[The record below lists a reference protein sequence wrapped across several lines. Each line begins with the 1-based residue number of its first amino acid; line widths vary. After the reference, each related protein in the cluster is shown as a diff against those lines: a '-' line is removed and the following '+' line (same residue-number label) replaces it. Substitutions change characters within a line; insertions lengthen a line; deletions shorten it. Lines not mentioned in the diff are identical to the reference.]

1 MRREPQREDDPL
13 TGGLPAHLPVVEA
26 VQPLLSVAV
35 LETEREPL
43 RSVVPR
49 EMERRERI
57 LRTPRRIPPPLVAGQ
72 RMKRRSARVARYL
85 AEMGKRGYIAVDEL
99 CAVTGKSRKKIESD
113 LDYMVEK
120 GLLGAGAYLDSGR
133 GIFFRSADAFADY
146 ANATAKKE
154 AVTPKAATEG
164 YAGAL
169 RSANDRI
176 ADPVLSE
183 KIDHLETVAG
193 KIFREVE
200 EHPEKQQQAA
210 TFLNYYL
217 PTTLKLLDSYAKFEE
232 AGIEGENL
240 SRAQERIEETM
251 DALIKGFDKQL
262 DDLYRNEAMDIDSD
276 IRVMENMLRRDTASV
291 EDDFGLGGV
300 DHVLAQNK
308 NVNIFV
314 FDTEVYSNTGGQ
326 ASKASNIG
334 QVAQFAAAGKETKS
348 KSLAEIAMSY
358 GYVYVAQVAMG
369 ANAAQTLKAIQEA
382 EAYHGPSLIIGYAPC
397 EMHSIKGG
405 MQNCQKEMK
414 KAVECGYWNL
424 FRFNPAAEKKFALD
438 SKAPAGGYQEFLMNE
453 ARYSRL
459 TREFPERATVL
470 FAKNEEN
477 AKERYEHLLKLVDM
491 YDK

>member
-1 MRREPQREDDPL
+1 MSKDFEYDPETGSFRFDESGGKTKKKNDVDVGGWIIIAALFAFGLWPIGLIALISKLSDKPKKVSSPRGGMRTSTSPNANVSSRSK
-13 TGGLPAHLPVVEA
+13 VEKSMVKTA
-26 VQPLLSVAV
+26 KQMNRAPKASDK
-35 LETEREPL
+35 T
-43 RSVVPR
+43 S
-49 EMERRERI
+49 RI
-57 LRTPRRIPPPLVAGQ
+57 LSIVGAAITAIFGISLVTMLGEVIAYGWYSYMMEELFPMCGFFAGGVAMLVAGQ

-85 AEMGKRGYIAVDEL
+85 AVMGKRGYIAVDEL

-154 AVTPKAATEG
+154 NVTPKEANEG

-169 RSANDRI
+169 RAIRSANDRI

-291 EDDFGLGGV
+291 EDDFGLGG
-300 DHVLAQNK
+300 
-308 NVNIFV
+308 
-314 FDTEVYSNTGGQ
+314 
-326 ASKASNIG
+326 
-334 QVAQFAAAGKETKS
+334 AA
-348 KSLAEIAMSY
+348 
-358 GYVYVAQVAMG
+358 VQR
-369 ANAAQTLKAIQEA
+369 
-382 EAYHGPSLIIGYAPC
+382 AP
-397 EMHSIKGG
+397 
-405 MQNCQKEMK
+405 
-414 KAVECGYWNL
+414 
-424 FRFNPAAEKKFALD
+424 D
-438 SKAPAGGYQEFLMNE
+438 
-453 ARYSRL
+453 
-459 TREFPERATVL
+459 
-470 FAKNEEN
+470 EE
-477 AKERYEHLLKLVDM
+477 
-491 YDK
+491 

>member
-1 MRREPQREDDPL
+1 MSKDFEYDPETGSFRFDESGGKTKKKNDVDVGGWILIAALFAFGLWPIGLIALISKLSDKPKKVNSSRGGMRTSTSQNANVSSRSK
-13 TGGLPAHLPVVEA
+13 VEK
-26 VQPLLSVAV
+26 
-35 LETEREPL
+35 
-43 RSVVPR
+43 SVVKTAKKMNRAPKTSDKTS
-49 EMERRERI
+49 RI
-57 LRTPRRIPPPLVAGQ
+57 LSIVGAAITAIFGISLVTMLGEVIAYGWYSYMMEELFPMCGFFAGGVAMLVAGQ

-85 AEMGKRGYIAVDEL
+85 AVMGERGYISVEEL
-99 CAVTGKSRKKIESD
+99 CTVTGKSRKKIESD

-154 AVTPKAATEG
+154 NVTPKEANEG

-169 RSANDRI
+169 RAIRSANDRI

-291 EDDFGLGGV
+291 EDDFGLGG
-300 DHVLAQNK
+300 
-308 NVNIFV
+308 
-314 FDTEVYSNTGGQ
+314 
-326 ASKASNIG
+326 
-334 QVAQFAAAGKETKS
+334 AA
-348 KSLAEIAMSY
+348 
-358 GYVYVAQVAMG
+358 VQR
-369 ANAAQTLKAIQEA
+369 
-382 EAYHGPSLIIGYAPC
+382 AP
-397 EMHSIKGG
+397 
-405 MQNCQKEMK
+405 
-414 KAVECGYWNL
+414 
-424 FRFNPAAEKKFALD
+424 D
-438 SKAPAGGYQEFLMNE
+438 
-453 ARYSRL
+453 
-459 TREFPERATVL
+459 
-470 FAKNEEN
+470 EE
-477 AKERYEHLLKLVDM
+477 
-491 YDK
+491 

>member
-1 MRREPQREDDPL
+1 MSKDFEYDPE
-13 TGGLPAHLPVVEA
+13 TGSFRFDESGRKTKKKNDVDVGGWILIAALFAFGLWPIGLIALISKLSDKPKKVSSPRSSTRTSTSASTSSRSKVEK
-26 VQPLLSVAV
+26 
-35 LETEREPL
+35 
-43 RSVVPR
+43 SVVKTAKQMNRAPEVSNR
-49 EMERRERI
+49 SASILMIVGAAITAIFGIGLISEVGEIIAYGWYSYMMEDI
-57 LRTPRRIPPPLVAGQ
+57 LPEIGFFAGGITMFAAGQ

-85 AEMGKRGYIAVDEL
+85 AVMGERSYISVEEL
-99 CAVTGKSRKKIESD
+99 CAVTGKRRKKVEND

-120 GLLGAGAYLDSGR
+120 GLLGTGAYLDSGR

-146 ANATAKKE
+146 ANAAAKKE
-154 AVTPKAATEG
+154 NVTPKEANEG

-169 RSANDRI
+169 RAIRSANDRI

-291 EDDFGLGGV
+291 EDDFGLGG
-300 DHVLAQNK
+300 
-308 NVNIFV
+308 
-314 FDTEVYSNTGGQ
+314 
-326 ASKASNIG
+326 
-334 QVAQFAAAGKETKS
+334 AA
-348 KSLAEIAMSY
+348 
-358 GYVYVAQVAMG
+358 VQR
-369 ANAAQTLKAIQEA
+369 
-382 EAYHGPSLIIGYAPC
+382 AP
-397 EMHSIKGG
+397 
-405 MQNCQKEMK
+405 
-414 KAVECGYWNL
+414 
-424 FRFNPAAEKKFALD
+424 D
-438 SKAPAGGYQEFLMNE
+438 
-453 ARYSRL
+453 
-459 TREFPERATVL
+459 
-470 FAKNEEN
+470 EE
-477 AKERYEHLLKLVDM
+477 
-491 YDK
+491 

>member
-1 MRREPQREDDPL
+1 MSKDFEYDPETGSFRFDESDGKTKKKNDVDVGGWILIAALFAFGLWPIGLIALISKLSDKPKKVNSSRGGMRTSTSPNANVSSRSTNKVEK
-13 TGGLPAHLPVVEA
+13 TVVKTA
-26 VQPLLSVAV
+26 KKMNRAPKASDK
-35 LETEREPL
+35 T
-43 RSVVPR
+43 S
-49 EMERRERI
+49 RI
-57 LRTPRRIPPPLVAGQ
+57 LSIVGAAITAIFGISLVTMLGEVIAYGWYSYMMEELLPMCGFFAGGVAMLVAGQ

-85 AEMGKRGYIAVDEL
+85 AVMGKRGYIAVDEL

-154 AVTPKAATEG
+154 NVTPKEANEG

-169 RSANDRI
+169 RAIRSANDRI

-240 SRAQERIEETM
+240 SRAQERIEETR

-291 EDDFGLGGV
+291 EDDFGLGG
-300 DHVLAQNK
+300 
-308 NVNIFV
+308 
-314 FDTEVYSNTGGQ
+314 
-326 ASKASNIG
+326 
-334 QVAQFAAAGKETKS
+334 AA
-348 KSLAEIAMSY
+348 
-358 GYVYVAQVAMG
+358 VQR
-369 ANAAQTLKAIQEA
+369 
-382 EAYHGPSLIIGYAPC
+382 AP
-397 EMHSIKGG
+397 
-405 MQNCQKEMK
+405 
-414 KAVECGYWNL
+414 
-424 FRFNPAAEKKFALD
+424 D
-438 SKAPAGGYQEFLMNE
+438 
-453 ARYSRL
+453 
-459 TREFPERATVL
+459 
-470 FAKNEEN
+470 EE
-477 AKERYEHLLKLVDM
+477 
-491 YDK
+491 

>member
-1 MRREPQREDDPL
+1 MSKDFEYDPETGSFRFDESGGKTKKKNDVDVGGWILIAALFAFGLWPIGLIALISKLSDKPKKVNSSRGGMRTSTSPNANVSSRSK
-13 TGGLPAHLPVVEA
+13 VEK
-26 VQPLLSVAV
+26 
-35 LETEREPL
+35 
-43 RSVVPR
+43 SVVKTAKQMNRAPKASDKTS
-49 EMERRERI
+49 RI
-57 LRTPRRIPPPLVAGQ
+57 LSIVGAAITAIFGISLVTMLGEVIAYGWYSYMMEELFPMCGFFAGGVAMLVAGQ

-85 AEMGKRGYIAVDEL
+85 AVMGKRGYIAVDEL
-99 CAVTGKSRKKIESD
+99 CAVTGKSRKKIVSD
-113 LDYMVEK
+113 LEYMVEK

-154 AVTPKAATEG
+154 NVTPKEANEG

-169 RSANDRI
+169 RAIRSANDRI

-291 EDDFGLGGV
+291 EDDFGLGG
-300 DHVLAQNK
+300 
-308 NVNIFV
+308 
-314 FDTEVYSNTGGQ
+314 
-326 ASKASNIG
+326 
-334 QVAQFAAAGKETKS
+334 AA
-348 KSLAEIAMSY
+348 
-358 GYVYVAQVAMG
+358 VQR
-369 ANAAQTLKAIQEA
+369 
-382 EAYHGPSLIIGYAPC
+382 AP
-397 EMHSIKGG
+397 
-405 MQNCQKEMK
+405 
-414 KAVECGYWNL
+414 
-424 FRFNPAAEKKFALD
+424 D
-438 SKAPAGGYQEFLMNE
+438 
-453 ARYSRL
+453 
-459 TREFPERATVL
+459 
-470 FAKNEEN
+470 EE
-477 AKERYEHLLKLVDM
+477 
-491 YDK
+491 

>member
-1 MRREPQREDDPL
+1 MSKDFEYDPETGSFRFDESGGKTKKKNDVDVGGWIIIAALFAFGLWPIGLIALISKLSDKPKKVNSSRGGMRTSTSPNANVSSRSK
-13 TGGLPAHLPVVEA
+13 VEK
-26 VQPLLSVAV
+26 
-35 LETEREPL
+35 
-43 RSVVPR
+43 SVVKTAKQMNRAPKASDKTS
-49 EMERRERI
+49 RI
-57 LRTPRRIPPPLVAGQ
+57 LSIVGAAITAIFGISLVTMLGEVIAYGWYSYMMEELFPMCGFFAGGVAMLVAGQ

-85 AEMGKRGYIAVDEL
+85 AVMGKRGYIAVDEL

-154 AVTPKAATEG
+154 NVTPKEANEG

-169 RSANDRI
+169 RAIRSANDRI
-176 ADPVLSE
+176 AAPVLSE

-291 EDDFGLGGV
+291 EDDFGLGG
-300 DHVLAQNK
+300 
-308 NVNIFV
+308 
-314 FDTEVYSNTGGQ
+314 
-326 ASKASNIG
+326 
-334 QVAQFAAAGKETKS
+334 AA
-348 KSLAEIAMSY
+348 
-358 GYVYVAQVAMG
+358 VQR
-369 ANAAQTLKAIQEA
+369 
-382 EAYHGPSLIIGYAPC
+382 AP
-397 EMHSIKGG
+397 
-405 MQNCQKEMK
+405 
-414 KAVECGYWNL
+414 
-424 FRFNPAAEKKFALD
+424 D
-438 SKAPAGGYQEFLMNE
+438 
-453 ARYSRL
+453 
-459 TREFPERATVL
+459 
-470 FAKNEEN
+470 EE
-477 AKERYEHLLKLVDM
+477 
-491 YDK
+491 

>member
-1 MRREPQREDDPL
+1 MSKDFEYDPETGSFRFDESGGKTKKKNDVDVGGWILIAALFAFGLWPIGLIALISKLSDKPKKVNSSRGGMRTSTSQNANVSSRSK
-13 TGGLPAHLPVVEA
+13 VEK
-26 VQPLLSVAV
+26 
-35 LETEREPL
+35 
-43 RSVVPR
+43 SVVKTAKKMNRAPKTSDKTS
-49 EMERRERI
+49 RI
-57 LRTPRRIPPPLVAGQ
+57 LSIVGAAITAIFGISLVTMLGEVIAYGWYSYMMEELFPMCGFFAGGVAMLVAGQ

-85 AEMGKRGYIAVDEL
+85 AVMGERGYISVEEL
-99 CAVTGKSRKKIESD
+99 CTVTGKSRKKIESD

-154 AVTPKAATEG
+154 NVTPKEANEG

-169 RSANDRI
+169 RAIRSANDRI

-262 DDLYRNEAMDIDSD
+262 DDLYRNEVMDIDSD

-291 EDDFGLGGV
+291 EDDFGLGG
-300 DHVLAQNK
+300 
-308 NVNIFV
+308 
-314 FDTEVYSNTGGQ
+314 
-326 ASKASNIG
+326 
-334 QVAQFAAAGKETKS
+334 AA
-348 KSLAEIAMSY
+348 
-358 GYVYVAQVAMG
+358 VQR
-369 ANAAQTLKAIQEA
+369 
-382 EAYHGPSLIIGYAPC
+382 AP
-397 EMHSIKGG
+397 
-405 MQNCQKEMK
+405 
-414 KAVECGYWNL
+414 
-424 FRFNPAAEKKFALD
+424 D
-438 SKAPAGGYQEFLMNE
+438 
-453 ARYSRL
+453 
-459 TREFPERATVL
+459 
-470 FAKNEEN
+470 EE
-477 AKERYEHLLKLVDM
+477 
-491 YDK
+491 

>member
-1 MRREPQREDDPL
+1 MSKDFEYDPESGSFRFDEGSGKTKKRNDVDVGGWILIAALFAFGLWPIGLIALISKLSDKPKKVSSPRGGMRTSTSPNANVSSRSK
-13 TGGLPAHLPVVEA
+13 VEK
-26 VQPLLSVAV
+26 
-35 LETEREPL
+35 
-43 RSVVPR
+43 SVVKTAKKMNRAPKASDKTS
-49 EMERRERI
+49 RI
-57 LRTPRRIPPPLVAGQ
+57 LSIVGAAITAIFGISLVTMLGEVIAYGWYSYMMEELFPMCGFFAGGVAMLVAGQ

-85 AEMGKRGYIAVDEL
+85 AVMGKRSHIAVDEL
-99 CAVTGKSRKKIESD
+99 CAVTGKSRKKVEGD
-113 LDYMVEK
+113 LEFMVEK

-146 ANATAKKE
+146 ANAAAKKE
-154 AVTPKAATEG
+154 NVTPKEANEG

-169 RSANDRI
+169 RAIRSANDRI

-291 EDDFGLGGV
+291 EDDFGLGG
-300 DHVLAQNK
+300 
-308 NVNIFV
+308 
-314 FDTEVYSNTGGQ
+314 
-326 ASKASNIG
+326 
-334 QVAQFAAAGKETKS
+334 AA
-348 KSLAEIAMSY
+348 
-358 GYVYVAQVAMG
+358 VQR
-369 ANAAQTLKAIQEA
+369 
-382 EAYHGPSLIIGYAPC
+382 AP
-397 EMHSIKGG
+397 
-405 MQNCQKEMK
+405 
-414 KAVECGYWNL
+414 
-424 FRFNPAAEKKFALD
+424 D
-438 SKAPAGGYQEFLMNE
+438 
-453 ARYSRL
+453 
-459 TREFPERATVL
+459 
-470 FAKNEEN
+470 EE
-477 AKERYEHLLKLVDM
+477 
-491 YDK
+491 

>member
-1 MRREPQREDDPL
+1 MSKDFEYDPESGSFRFDEGSEKTKKKNDVDVGGWILIAALFAFGLWPIGLIALISKLSDKPKKVSSPRGGMRTSTSPNANVSSRSK
-13 TGGLPAHLPVVEA
+13 VEK
-26 VQPLLSVAV
+26 
-35 LETEREPL
+35 
-43 RSVVPR
+43 SVVKTAKKMNRAPKASDKTS
-49 EMERRERI
+49 RI
-57 LRTPRRIPPPLVAGQ
+57 LSIVGAAITAIFGISLVTMLGEVIAYGWYSYMMEELFPMCGFFAGGVAMLVAGQ

-85 AEMGKRGYIAVDEL
+85 AVMGKRSHIAVDEL
-99 CAVTGKSRKKIESD
+99 CAVTGKSRKKVEGD
-113 LDYMVEK
+113 LEFMVEK

-146 ANATAKKE
+146 ANAAAKKE
-154 AVTPKAATEG
+154 NVTPKEANEG

-169 RSANDRI
+169 RAIRSANDRI

-291 EDDFGLGGV
+291 EDDFGLGG
-300 DHVLAQNK
+300 
-308 NVNIFV
+308 
-314 FDTEVYSNTGGQ
+314 
-326 ASKASNIG
+326 
-334 QVAQFAAAGKETKS
+334 AA
-348 KSLAEIAMSY
+348 
-358 GYVYVAQVAMG
+358 VQR
-369 ANAAQTLKAIQEA
+369 
-382 EAYHGPSLIIGYAPC
+382 AP
-397 EMHSIKGG
+397 
-405 MQNCQKEMK
+405 
-414 KAVECGYWNL
+414 
-424 FRFNPAAEKKFALD
+424 D
-438 SKAPAGGYQEFLMNE
+438 
-453 ARYSRL
+453 
-459 TREFPERATVL
+459 
-470 FAKNEEN
+470 EE
-477 AKERYEHLLKLVDM
+477 
-491 YDK
+491 

>member
-1 MRREPQREDDPL
+1 MSKDFEYDPETGSFRFDESGGKTKKKNDVDVGGWILIAALFAFGLWPIGLIALISKLSDKPKKVNSSRGGMRTSTSPNANVSSRSK
-13 TGGLPAHLPVVEA
+13 VEK
-26 VQPLLSVAV
+26 
-35 LETEREPL
+35 
-43 RSVVPR
+43 SVVKTAKQMNRAPKASDKTS
-49 EMERRERI
+49 RI
-57 LRTPRRIPPPLVAGQ
+57 LSIVGAAITAIFGISLVTMLGEVIAYGWYSYMMEELFPMCGFFAGGVAMLVAGQ

-85 AEMGKRGYIAVDEL
+85 AVMGKRGYIAVDEL

-120 GLLGAGAYLDSGR
+120 GLLGTGAYLDSGR

-154 AVTPKAATEG
+154 NVTPKEANEG

-169 RSANDRI
+169 RAIRSANDRI
-176 ADPVLSE
+176 ADAVLSE

-200 EHPEKQQQAA
+200 QHPEKQQQAA

-291 EDDFGLGGV
+291 EDDFGLGG
-300 DHVLAQNK
+300 
-308 NVNIFV
+308 
-314 FDTEVYSNTGGQ
+314 
-326 ASKASNIG
+326 
-334 QVAQFAAAGKETKS
+334 AA
-348 KSLAEIAMSY
+348 
-358 GYVYVAQVAMG
+358 VQR
-369 ANAAQTLKAIQEA
+369 
-382 EAYHGPSLIIGYAPC
+382 AP
-397 EMHSIKGG
+397 
-405 MQNCQKEMK
+405 
-414 KAVECGYWNL
+414 
-424 FRFNPAAEKKFALD
+424 D
-438 SKAPAGGYQEFLMNE
+438 
-453 ARYSRL
+453 
-459 TREFPERATVL
+459 
-470 FAKNEEN
+470 EE
-477 AKERYEHLLKLVDM
+477 
-491 YDK
+491 

>member
-1 MRREPQREDDPL
+1 MSKDFEYDPETGSFRFDEGDGKTKKKNDVDVGGWILIAALFAFGLWPIGLIALISKLSDKPKKVSSSRGGMRTSTSPNANVTARSTNKVEK
-13 TGGLPAHLPVVEA
+13 TVVQTA
-26 VQPLLSVAV
+26 KKMNRAPKASDKTA
-35 LETEREPL
+35 
-43 RSVVPR
+43 
-49 EMERRERI
+49 RI
-57 LRTPRRIPPPLVAGQ
+57 LVIVGAAITAIFGISLVTMLGEVIAYGWYSYMMEELFPMCGFFAGGVAMLVAGQ

-85 AEMGKRGYIAVDEL
+85 AVMGERGYISVEEL
-99 CAVTGKSRKKIESD
+99 CTVTGKSRKKIESD

-120 GLLGAGAYLDSGR
+120 GLLGTGAYLDSGR

-154 AVTPKAATEG
+154 NVTPKEANEG

-169 RSANDRI
+169 RAIRSANDRI

-291 EDDFGLGGV
+291 EDDFGLGG
-300 DHVLAQNK
+300 
-308 NVNIFV
+308 
-314 FDTEVYSNTGGQ
+314 
-326 ASKASNIG
+326 
-334 QVAQFAAAGKETKS
+334 AA
-348 KSLAEIAMSY
+348 
-358 GYVYVAQVAMG
+358 VQR
-369 ANAAQTLKAIQEA
+369 
-382 EAYHGPSLIIGYAPC
+382 AP
-397 EMHSIKGG
+397 
-405 MQNCQKEMK
+405 
-414 KAVECGYWNL
+414 
-424 FRFNPAAEKKFALD
+424 D
-438 SKAPAGGYQEFLMNE
+438 
-453 ARYSRL
+453 
-459 TREFPERATVL
+459 
-470 FAKNEEN
+470 EE
-477 AKERYEHLLKLVDM
+477 
-491 YDK
+491 

>member
-1 MRREPQREDDPL
+1 MSKDFEYDPETGSFRFDESGGKTKKKNDVDVGGWIIIAALFAFGLWPIGLIALISKLSDKPKKVNSSRGGMRTSTSPNANVSSRSK
-13 TGGLPAHLPVVEA
+13 VEK
-26 VQPLLSVAV
+26 
-35 LETEREPL
+35 
-43 RSVVPR
+43 SVVKTAKQMNRAPKASDKTS
-49 EMERRERI
+49 RI
-57 LRTPRRIPPPLVAGQ
+57 LSIVGAAITAIFGISLVTMLGEVIAYGWYSYMMEELFPMCGFFAGGVAMLVAGQ

-85 AEMGKRGYIAVDEL
+85 AVMGKRGYIAVDEL

-154 AVTPKAATEG
+154 NVTPKEANEG

-169 RSANDRI
+169 RAIRSANDRI

-200 EHPEKQQQAA
+200 EQPEKQQQAA

-291 EDDFGLGGV
+291 EDDFGLGG
-300 DHVLAQNK
+300 
-308 NVNIFV
+308 
-314 FDTEVYSNTGGQ
+314 
-326 ASKASNIG
+326 
-334 QVAQFAAAGKETKS
+334 AA
-348 KSLAEIAMSY
+348 
-358 GYVYVAQVAMG
+358 VQR
-369 ANAAQTLKAIQEA
+369 
-382 EAYHGPSLIIGYAPC
+382 AP
-397 EMHSIKGG
+397 
-405 MQNCQKEMK
+405 
-414 KAVECGYWNL
+414 
-424 FRFNPAAEKKFALD
+424 D
-438 SKAPAGGYQEFLMNE
+438 
-453 ARYSRL
+453 
-459 TREFPERATVL
+459 
-470 FAKNEEN
+470 EE
-477 AKERYEHLLKLVDM
+477 
-491 YDK
+491 

>member
-1 MRREPQREDDPL
+1 MSKDFEYDPE
-13 TGGLPAHLPVVEA
+13 TGSFRFDEGGASKKKDNVDIGGWILIAALFMIWWPLGLIA
-26 VQPLLSVAV
+26 LLSKLSDKPKKTSAPKGGMRTSTSPNANV
-35 LETEREPL
+35 TS
-43 RSVVPR
+43 RSKAEKTVVKTAKQMNRAPKTSNKTA
-49 EMERRERI
+49 
-57 LRTPRRIPPPLVAGQ
+57 RTLMIIGGIIALAAGSGLVSNIGEIIGYGWYSYMAEYMLSKCGFLAGGIAMFAAGQ
-72 RMKRRSARVARYL
+72 RMKRRSARIARYL
-85 AEMGKRGYIAVDEL
+85 AVMGERGYISVEEL
-99 CAVTGKSRKKIESD
+99 CTVTGKSRKKIESD

-120 GLLGAGAYLDSGR
+120 GLLGTGAYLDSGR

-154 AVTPKAATEG
+154 NVTPKEANEG

-169 RSANDRI
+169 RAIRSANDRI

-291 EDDFGLGGV
+291 EDDFGLGG
-300 DHVLAQNK
+300 
-308 NVNIFV
+308 
-314 FDTEVYSNTGGQ
+314 
-326 ASKASNIG
+326 
-334 QVAQFAAAGKETKS
+334 AA
-348 KSLAEIAMSY
+348 
-358 GYVYVAQVAMG
+358 VQR
-369 ANAAQTLKAIQEA
+369 
-382 EAYHGPSLIIGYAPC
+382 AP
-397 EMHSIKGG
+397 
-405 MQNCQKEMK
+405 
-414 KAVECGYWNL
+414 
-424 FRFNPAAEKKFALD
+424 D
-438 SKAPAGGYQEFLMNE
+438 
-453 ARYSRL
+453 
-459 TREFPERATVL
+459 
-470 FAKNEEN
+470 EE
-477 AKERYEHLLKLVDM
+477 
-491 YDK
+491 

>member
-1 MRREPQREDDPL
+1 MSKDFEYDPE
-13 TGGLPAHLPVVEA
+13 TGSFRFDESGGKTKKKNDVDVGGWIIIAALFAFGLWPIGLIALISKLSDKPKKASSPRSGTRTSTSPNANVTARSTNKVEKTVVKTA
-26 VQPLLSVAV
+26 KKMNRAPKASDK
-35 LETEREPL
+35 T
-43 RSVVPR
+43 S
-49 EMERRERI
+49 RI
-57 LRTPRRIPPPLVAGQ
+57 LSIVGAAITVIFGISLVTMLGEVIAYGWYSYMMEELFPMCGFFAGGVAMLVAGQ
-72 RMKRRSARVARYL
+72 RMKRRSARIARYL
-85 AEMGKRGYIAVDEL
+85 AVMGERGYISVEEL
-99 CAVTGKSRKKIESD
+99 CTVTGKSRKKIESD

-154 AVTPKAATEG
+154 NVTPKEANEG

-169 RSANDRI
+169 RAIRSANDRI

-240 SRAQERIEETM
+240 SRAQEHIEETM

-291 EDDFGLGGV
+291 EDDFGLGG
-300 DHVLAQNK
+300 
-308 NVNIFV
+308 
-314 FDTEVYSNTGGQ
+314 
-326 ASKASNIG
+326 
-334 QVAQFAAAGKETKS
+334 AA
-348 KSLAEIAMSY
+348 
-358 GYVYVAQVAMG
+358 VQR
-369 ANAAQTLKAIQEA
+369 
-382 EAYHGPSLIIGYAPC
+382 AP
-397 EMHSIKGG
+397 
-405 MQNCQKEMK
+405 
-414 KAVECGYWNL
+414 
-424 FRFNPAAEKKFALD
+424 D
-438 SKAPAGGYQEFLMNE
+438 
-453 ARYSRL
+453 
-459 TREFPERATVL
+459 
-470 FAKNEEN
+470 EE
-477 AKERYEHLLKLVDM
+477 
-491 YDK
+491 

>member
-1 MRREPQREDDPL
+1 MSKDFEYDPE
-13 TGGLPAHLPVVEA
+13 TGSFRFDESGGKTKKKNDVDVGGWILIAALFAFGLWPIGLIALISKLSDKPKKVNSSRGGTRTSTSPNANVTARSTNKVEKTVVKTA
-26 VQPLLSVAV
+26 KKMNRAPKASDK
-35 LETEREPL
+35 T
-43 RSVVPR
+43 S
-49 EMERRERI
+49 RI
-57 LRTPRRIPPPLVAGQ
+57 LSIVGAAITAIFGISLVTMLGEVIAYGWYSYMMEELFPMCGFFAGGVAMLVAGQ

-85 AEMGKRGYIAVDEL
+85 AVMGKRGYIAVDEL

-154 AVTPKAATEG
+154 NVTPKEANEG

-169 RSANDRI
+169 RAIRSANDRI

-291 EDDFGLGGV
+291 EDDFGLGG
-300 DHVLAQNK
+300 
-308 NVNIFV
+308 
-314 FDTEVYSNTGGQ
+314 
-326 ASKASNIG
+326 
-334 QVAQFAAAGKETKS
+334 AA
-348 KSLAEIAMSY
+348 
-358 GYVYVAQVAMG
+358 VQR
-369 ANAAQTLKAIQEA
+369 
-382 EAYHGPSLIIGYAPC
+382 AP
-397 EMHSIKGG
+397 
-405 MQNCQKEMK
+405 
-414 KAVECGYWNL
+414 
-424 FRFNPAAEKKFALD
+424 D
-438 SKAPAGGYQEFLMNE
+438 
-453 ARYSRL
+453 
-459 TREFPERATVL
+459 
-470 FAKNEEN
+470 EE
-477 AKERYEHLLKLVDM
+477 
-491 YDK
+491 

>member
-1 MRREPQREDDPL
+1 MSKDFEYDPETGSFRFDESGGKTKKKNDVDVGGWILIAALFAFGLWPIGLIALISKLSDKPKKVNSSRGGMRTSTSPNANVSSRSKVEK
-13 TGGLPAHLPVVEA
+13 PVVKTA
-26 VQPLLSVAV
+26 KKMNRAPKTSDK
-35 LETEREPL
+35 T
-43 RSVVPR
+43 S
-49 EMERRERI
+49 RI
-57 LRTPRRIPPPLVAGQ
+57 LSIVGAAITCIFGISLVTMLGEVIAYGWYSYMMEDLFPMCGFFAGGVAMLVAGQ
-72 RMKRRSARVARYL
+72 RMKHRSARVARYL
-85 AEMGKRGYIAVDEL
+85 AVMGKRSHIAVDEL
-99 CAVTGKSRKKIESD
+99 CAVTGRSRKKVEGD
-113 LDYMVEK
+113 LEFMVEK

-154 AVTPKAATEG
+154 NVTPKEANEG

-169 RSANDRI
+169 RAIRSANDRI

-291 EDDFGLGGV
+291 EDDFGLGG
-300 DHVLAQNK
+300 
-308 NVNIFV
+308 
-314 FDTEVYSNTGGQ
+314 
-326 ASKASNIG
+326 
-334 QVAQFAAAGKETKS
+334 AA
-348 KSLAEIAMSY
+348 
-358 GYVYVAQVAMG
+358 VQR
-369 ANAAQTLKAIQEA
+369 
-382 EAYHGPSLIIGYAPC
+382 AP
-397 EMHSIKGG
+397 
-405 MQNCQKEMK
+405 
-414 KAVECGYWNL
+414 
-424 FRFNPAAEKKFALD
+424 D
-438 SKAPAGGYQEFLMNE
+438 
-453 ARYSRL
+453 
-459 TREFPERATVL
+459 
-470 FAKNEEN
+470 EE
-477 AKERYEHLLKLVDM
+477 
-491 YDK
+491 

>member
-1 MRREPQREDDPL
+1 MSKDFEYDPETGSFRFDESDGKTKKKNDVDVGGWILIAALFAFGLWPIGLIALISKLSDKPKKVNSSRGGMRTSTSPNANVSSRSTNKVEK
-13 TGGLPAHLPVVEA
+13 TVVKTA
-26 VQPLLSVAV
+26 KKMNRAPKASDK
-35 LETEREPL
+35 T
-43 RSVVPR
+43 S
-49 EMERRERI
+49 RI
-57 LRTPRRIPPPLVAGQ
+57 LSIVGAAITAIFGISLVTMLGEVIAYGWYSYMMEELLPMCGFFAGGVAMLVAGQ

-85 AEMGKRGYIAVDEL
+85 AVMGKRGYIAVDEL

-154 AVTPKAATEG
+154 NVTPKEANEG

-169 RSANDRI
+169 RAIRSANDRI

-193 KIFREVE
+193 KILREVE

-291 EDDFGLGGV
+291 EDDFGLGG
-300 DHVLAQNK
+300 
-308 NVNIFV
+308 
-314 FDTEVYSNTGGQ
+314 
-326 ASKASNIG
+326 
-334 QVAQFAAAGKETKS
+334 AA
-348 KSLAEIAMSY
+348 
-358 GYVYVAQVAMG
+358 VQR
-369 ANAAQTLKAIQEA
+369 
-382 EAYHGPSLIIGYAPC
+382 AP
-397 EMHSIKGG
+397 
-405 MQNCQKEMK
+405 
-414 KAVECGYWNL
+414 
-424 FRFNPAAEKKFALD
+424 D
-438 SKAPAGGYQEFLMNE
+438 
-453 ARYSRL
+453 
-459 TREFPERATVL
+459 
-470 FAKNEEN
+470 EE
-477 AKERYEHLLKLVDM
+477 
-491 YDK
+491 

>member
-1 MRREPQREDDPL
+1 MSKDFEYDPETGSFRFDESGGKTKKKNDVDVGGWILIAALFAFGLWPIGLIALISKLSDKPKKVNSSRGGMRTSTSPNANVSSRSK
-13 TGGLPAHLPVVEA
+13 VEK
-26 VQPLLSVAV
+26 
-35 LETEREPL
+35 
-43 RSVVPR
+43 SVVQTAKKMNRAPKTSDKTS
-49 EMERRERI
+49 RI
-57 LRTPRRIPPPLVAGQ
+57 LSIVGAAITCIFGISLVTMLGEVIAYGWYSYMMEELFPMCGFFAGGVAMLVAGQ

-85 AEMGKRGYIAVDEL
+85 AVMGERGYISVEEL
-99 CAVTGKSRKKIESD
+99 CTVTGKSRKKIESD

-120 GLLGAGAYLDSGR
+120 GLLGTGAYLDSGR

-154 AVTPKAATEG
+154 NVTPKEANEG

-169 RSANDRI
+169 RAIRSANDRI

-291 EDDFGLGGV
+291 EDDFGLGG
-300 DHVLAQNK
+300 
-308 NVNIFV
+308 
-314 FDTEVYSNTGGQ
+314 
-326 ASKASNIG
+326 
-334 QVAQFAAAGKETKS
+334 AA
-348 KSLAEIAMSY
+348 
-358 GYVYVAQVAMG
+358 VQR
-369 ANAAQTLKAIQEA
+369 
-382 EAYHGPSLIIGYAPC
+382 AP
-397 EMHSIKGG
+397 
-405 MQNCQKEMK
+405 
-414 KAVECGYWNL
+414 
-424 FRFNPAAEKKFALD
+424 D
-438 SKAPAGGYQEFLMNE
+438 
-453 ARYSRL
+453 
-459 TREFPERATVL
+459 
-470 FAKNEEN
+470 EE
-477 AKERYEHLLKLVDM
+477 
-491 YDK
+491 

>member
-1 MRREPQREDDPL
+1 MSKDFEYDPE
-13 TGGLPAHLPVVEA
+13 TGSFRFDEGDGKTKKKNDVDVGGWILIAALFAFGLWPIGLIALISKLSDKPKKVNSSRGGMHTSTSPNANVSSRSKVEK
-26 VQPLLSVAV
+26 
-35 LETEREPL
+35 
-43 RSVVPR
+43 SVVKTAKQMNRAPKASDKTS
-49 EMERRERI
+49 RI
-57 LRTPRRIPPPLVAGQ
+57 LSIVGAAITAIFGISLVTMLGEVIAYGWYSYMMEELFPMCGFFAGGVAMLVAGQ

-85 AEMGKRGYIAVDEL
+85 AVMGKRGYIAVDEL

-154 AVTPKAATEG
+154 NVTPKEANEG

-169 RSANDRI
+169 RAIRSANDRI

-291 EDDFGLGGV
+291 EDDFGLGG
-300 DHVLAQNK
+300 
-308 NVNIFV
+308 
-314 FDTEVYSNTGGQ
+314 
-326 ASKASNIG
+326 
-334 QVAQFAAAGKETKS
+334 AA
-348 KSLAEIAMSY
+348 
-358 GYVYVAQVAMG
+358 VQR
-369 ANAAQTLKAIQEA
+369 
-382 EAYHGPSLIIGYAPC
+382 AP
-397 EMHSIKGG
+397 
-405 MQNCQKEMK
+405 
-414 KAVECGYWNL
+414 
-424 FRFNPAAEKKFALD
+424 D
-438 SKAPAGGYQEFLMNE
+438 
-453 ARYSRL
+453 
-459 TREFPERATVL
+459 
-470 FAKNEEN
+470 EE
-477 AKERYEHLLKLVDM
+477 
-491 YDK
+491 